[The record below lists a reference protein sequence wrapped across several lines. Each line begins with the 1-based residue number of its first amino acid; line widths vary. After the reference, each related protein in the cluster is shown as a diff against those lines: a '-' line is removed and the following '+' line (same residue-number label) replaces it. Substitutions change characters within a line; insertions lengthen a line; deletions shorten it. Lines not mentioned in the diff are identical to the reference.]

1 MKAVILAAGEGRR
14 LEPLTHHRPKPMV
27 PIANQPLLEYV
38 IQAVSDAGIDEIVL
52 VVGYKR
58 ERIQSYFE
66 NGDDWDVEI
75 EYAVQ
80 DKQLG
85 TGHAILQ
92 AEPFVDDDFLVLNGD
107 RIIDASLV
115 ERFTDIECSGDAYLA
130 VSRVDAPERYGVVE
144 LDGDHVTTFTEKPTR
159 ERLSSDLIN
168 AGVYCFS
175 PNIFAA
181 ITETETAGTGE
192 LAITDTLQGFIDDD
206 HLKAVRYDGRWLDVS
221 YLWDIVWVNAAVI
234 DRGGPWIDDSASI
247 HDTAAVSETTA
258 IGHASTIEPNATILR
273 GTAIGDNVRIG
284 SNAVVENTV
293 ILSDVSIQPG
303 TVVRDAIIA
312 ENATIGPN
320 TTIEGGPA
328 DVIVDGELYEDV
340 ALGGV
345 IGDNARLGG
354 HVSVTPGSILG
365 DGSTAETGVTLTGRI
380 PPDTE
385 VRRG

>member
-38 IQAVSDAGIDEIVL
+38 VQAVADAGIGEIVL

-66 NGDDWDVEI
+66 NGDDWGVDI

-92 AEPFVDDDFLVLNGD
+92 AESHVDDDFLVLNGD
-107 RIIDASLV
+107 RIIDSSLV
-115 ERFTDIECSGDAYLA
+115 ERFIDIDCSDNAYLA

-144 LDGDHVTTFTEKPTR
+144 LDADRVTTFTEKPTR
-159 ERLSSDLIN
+159 ERLASDLIN

-175 PNIFAA
+175 PGIFEA
-181 ITETETAGTGE
+181 IHGTDTAESGE
-192 LAITDTLQGFIDDD
+192 LAITDTLQSFIDDD
-206 HLKAVRYDGRWLDVS
+206 QLHAVRYDGRWLDVS
-221 YLWDIVWVNAAVI
+221 YLWDVVWVNGEI
-234 DRGGPWIDDSASI
+234 LDRDGHWSTDPASVHDSAY
-247 HDTAAVSETTA
+247 VSDKTT
-258 IGHASTIEPNATILR
+258 IGQASVIEPNAAVLR
-273 GTAIGDNVRIG
+273 GTGIGDNVRVG
-284 SNAVVENTV
+284 SNAVIENSV
-293 ILSDVSIQPG
+293 VLSDVSIRPG
-303 TVVRDAIIA
+303 AVVRDSIIA

-328 DVIVDGELYEDV
+328 AVIIEGTLHEDV
-340 ALGGV
+340 MLGGV
-345 IGDNARLGG
+345 IGDNTRLGG
-354 HVSVTPGSILG
+354 NVGVAPGGIIG
-365 DGSTAETGVTLTGRI
+365 DGARVETGVTLADRI
-380 PPDTE
+380 PPNAD